1 MSQVQVIK
9 LSTGED
15 IIGSVELMD
24 VPGSEKM
31 VMIEKPCI
39 ILFRPKE
46 QNPKEF
52 GLGLAPYCPYAKG
65 YKFTIVNSHI
75 VSIFEPEETLLNEY
89 TKRYGS
95 LIQTSVRQVLQE

>member
-1 MSQVQVIK
+1 MAQVQVIK

-15 IIGSVELMD
+15 IIGSVELLD
-24 VPGSEKM
+24 VSGSGKM
-31 VMIEKPCI
+31 VMIERPCI
-39 ILFRPKE
+39 ILLRPKE

-65 YKFTIVNSHI
+65 FKFTIVNSHI
-75 VSIFEPEETLLNEY
+75 VSIFEPEETLLSEY

-95 LIQTSVRQVLQE
+95 LVPTSVRQVLQE

>member
-1 MSQVQVIK
+1 MAQVQVIK

-15 IIGSVELMD
+15 IIGSVELLD
-24 VPGSEKM
+24 VPGSGKM
-31 VMIEKPCI
+31 VMIERPCI
-39 ILFRPKE
+39 ILLRPKE

-65 YKFTIVNSHI
+65 FKFTIVNSHI
-75 VSIFEPEETLLNEY
+75 VSIFEPEETLLSEY

-95 LIQTSVRQVLQE
+95 LVPTSVRQVLQE

>member
-1 MSQVQVIK
+1 MAQVQVIK

-15 IIGSVELMD
+15 IIGSVEFMD
-24 VPGSEKM
+24 VPGSGKM
-31 VMIEKPCI
+31 VMIERPCI
-39 ILFRPKE
+39 ILLRPKE

-65 YKFTIVNSHI
+65 FKFTIVNTHI
-75 VSIFEPEETLLNEY
+75 VSIFEPEETLLSEY

-95 LIQTSVRQVLQE
+95 LVPTSVRQVLQE